1 MRLGPAPA
9 GEPEMDQA
17 PNDYRM
23 IVLSRRLRIPGVLQT
38 MVDQVPEIRSALNNL
53 ISEELG
59 PAIALLDGAGSWA
72 VHSHSVTVHN
82 GLLIATFL
90 VFRPAPA

>member
-1 MRLGPAPA
+1 MAR
-9 GEPEMDQA
+9 EPR
-17 PNDYRM
+17 DYRM

-38 MVDQVPEIRSALNNL
+38 MVDQVPEIRTALDNL

-59 PAIALLDGAGSWA
+59 PAIADLDQRGDWT

-82 GLLIATFL
+82 GLLVATFL
-90 VFRPAPA
+90 VYRPTPS

>member
-1 MRLGPAPA
+1 MAY
-9 GEPEMDQA
+9 EPH
-17 PNDYRM
+17 DYRM

-38 MVDQVPEIRSALNNL
+38 LVDQVPEIRSALDAL
-53 ISEELG
+53 VSEELG
-59 PAIALLDGAGSWA
+59 PAMANLDAGGNWT

-90 VFRPAPA
+90 VYRPTPS

>member
-1 MRLGPAPA
+1 MMQQGV
-9 GEPEMDQA
+9 E
-17 PNDYRM
+17 YRM

-38 MVDQVPEIRSALNNL
+38 MSDQVPEIRGALDGL
-53 ISEELG
+53 VSEDLG
-59 PAIALLDGAGSWA
+59 PALTGLDEIGGWG

-90 VFRPAPA
+90 AVRPATA